1 MRVAPWPHVAECA
14 VGAVVPL
21 RAGICTARVASCAAS
36 PPSPA
41 CSMAPVRGCSSMA
54 ELQLPKLTVRVRFP
68 SPAPTEKSPMGQGK
82 SASRCVRLT
91 LSGPVDLPV
100 RAVHV
105 LLRASL
111 ASLAISPH
119 LGVDRARD
127 GLVGLGRRVLVDER
141 SSMLSCP
148 IRAIRSRVLAPAA
161 AASMFPVWRRSVEVQ
176 TGRRADLGH
185 AVRPVHERVEVPA
198 PDRGTLRAG
207 EDERVPA

>member
-21 RAGICTARVASCAAS
+21 RAGICIARVASCAAS

-91 LSGPVDLPV
+91 LPDPVDLPV

-119 LGVDRARD
+119 LGVDCAGD

-141 SSMLSCP
+141 GTHAVVSHA
-148 IRAIRSRVLAPAA
+148 RHQVTG
-161 AASMFPVWRRSVEVQ
+161 ASA
-176 TGRRADLGH
+176 GRADLGH
-185 AVRPVHERVEVPA
+185 ALNPVHERVEVPA
-198 PDRGTLRAG
+198 PYRRTT
-207 EDERVPA
+207 RVL